1 MYKVPRTEGVVG
13 VAANFL
19 RHVAQL
25 MKAEHKPTERASA
38 AA

>member
-25 MKAEHKPTERASA
+25 MKADNKPTERTSA